1 MVNNLLYRLLKRKFI
16 YILSSL
22 FCVVSCIVLSN
33 CNKEDK
39 TKTFYMD
46 FETVHT
52 NEVFSIVLDVAT
64 KGDTLLVNQFSGD
77 HLLNWLSLK
86 NGECLKS
93 EISKG
98 NGPGEMT
105 GSLLINTVNDSL
117 LILDRQA
124 FNLYKSDFNCDSI
137 IPYVKSLPFWTSKVF
152 PLSNGINIVSKI
164 PFGVDDEEVKKFRF
178 AAMVKDSVISH
189 FGNYPDFSN
198 ADKKSDLEQK
208 AHFHQV
214 SGFCEI
220 PDNRFVVVSSHV
232 LSLYYFDDGIFKLQ
246 KEIKISPYEY
256 SATPATKIM
265 SAMAKIDDGYDV
277 GVCNGITYFNG
288 KLYMPYK
295 KEQGDSLYSILCY
308 DTELNLVGE
317 IIPQSP
323 IMAPFTIDS
332 KGRIIALAEGDS
344 ETNICISKKTLD
356 ELW

>member
-1 MVNNLLYRLLKRKFI
+1 MKRKFI

-77 HLLNWLSLK
+77 NFLNWLSLK

-93 EISKG
+93 KISKG

-198 ADKKSDLEQK
+198 SDKKSDLEQL
-208 AHFHQV
+208 AQFHQV
-214 SGFCEI
+214 IGFCEI
-220 PDNRFVVVSSHV
+220 PGSRFVLATSHV
-232 LSLYYFDDGIFKLQ
+232 LSLYSYENNIFKLCR
-246 KEIKISPYEY
+246 EILVAPYEY
-256 SATPATKIM
+256 SATPSTETM
-265 SAMAKIDDGYDV
+265 SATSKLEDGYDARIGYDIV
-277 GVCNGITYFNG
+277 YYSG
-288 KLYMPYK
+288 KIYVPYK

-317 IIPQSP
+317 IIPESP